1 MKRLTEIM
9 FSGLSVEDGLSNSSV
24 SSVLQDRQGFMWF
37 GTQDGLN
44 RYDGYDFKIYR
55 NDNQNE
61 SSLSNNFVNILYEDN
76 AGALWIGTDGGLNVY
91 DRDMDNFRKTE
102 ISDQLKISGPV
113 IIKTIFEDND
123 EKLWI
128 GTYGSGLICLDRDR
142 NFIGCFK
149 HDRDDESSISGDRIS
164 SVIQD
169 SHGTIFIGT
178 WGKGLN
184 MLVRGG
190 TEFRRYMNKADDDRS
205 LSENKVDSLYCD
217 RQGDLWVGTT
227 NGLNKFVNGENCFN
241 RFSHDSADEFSLS
254 NRLVSKMCEDKK
266 GNLWIGTKEGG
277 INIYDRDKN
286 RFYHLKNDKDN
297 PYSLG
302 NNSVLDIYCDRSGIM
317 WAGTFGSGLRI
328 YKNQSK
334 KFYHFFE
341 KKYDRNSLSSNKI
354 SCFAEDKKGNL
365 LVGTTDKGFNIF
377 NSTENIFKRI
387 SLKKSNEDDSPENVI
402 DCIAECKNGFFW
414 IGTSGSGLVKYDPVK
429 DEFCSYSFKRSDDL
443 TKNYLYIFSV
453 YADDDG
459 IIWYGTAGKGIYRFD
474 PVSEKAVQYSLNPED
489 INDVRDKRIRKIAP
503 GFKNELLLGSS
514 TGGLLI
520 FDKVKKNFR
529 QFKNDPKDPGSISS
543 NFTTDFLKD
552 SKGNLWIGTYDS
564 GLNILPRGS
573 KNFIKISTKD
583 GLPNNTINGILEDDQ
598 GNIWISSNKGISK
611 IDPANNRIKNY
622 DVRDGLQSN
631 EFNAWAC
638 IKMKNGDLVFGGING
653 FNIFRADEINDN
665 TYVPEIIIT
674 DFKIFNK
681 EVKPGIEGSPLSKSV
696 SVTDELNLTYK
707 ESVFSFEFSALDF
720 NIPGKNAY
728 AYRMKGFDSGWIN
741 SGNRRFATYTNLD
754 AGEYEFNVI
763 GSNNDGIWNT
773 IGDSIKINITPPFW
787 KKKWFKSL
795 SALSVIAASGSVY
808 QSKINRL
815 RKDRK
820 AQEEFTKKLLETQ
833 ENERKRIAGE
843 LHDSIGQ
850 DLLISKNK
858 LQISLNNPDDSE
870 IVFKNINEVSDVI
883 TDALKN
889 VREIS
894 YSLHP
899 YQIERLGLSK
909 AIGSIIERL
918 KGTAEIK
925 FTCSI
930 DNIDKILL
938 PESEISIYRIIQE
951 CMNNILRHSEASEVI
966 LNISRG
972 ENFISILIGDDGIGF
987 DENKLKSEKGKH
999 GFGIQGIL
1007 ERIRLIKGEMN
1018 IESVPGE
1025 GTTLNFKVP
1034 F

>member
-1 MKRLTEIM
+1 MKRLTEIK
-9 FSGLSVEDGLSNSSV
+9 FSGLSIEDGLSNSSV
-24 SSVLQDRQGFMWF
+24 SSIIQDRLGLMWF

-55 NDNQNE
+55 NDIQNKF
-61 SSLSNNFVNILYEDN
+61 SLINNFVNVICEDK
-76 AGALWIGTDGGLNVY
+76 AGKIWIGTDGGLNIY
-91 DRDMDNFRKTE
+91 DREMDNFRKTE
-102 ISDQLKISGPV
+102 ISDQLKTSGPV
-113 IIKTIFEDND
+113 IIKTIFEDTD
-123 EKLWI
+123 ERLWI
-128 GTYGSGLICLDRDR
+128 GTYGNGLICLDKER
-142 NFIGCFK
+142 NFVKCFK
-149 HDRDDESSISGDRIS
+149 HDPENNTSISGDRIS
-164 SVIQD
+164 SVVQD
-169 SHGTIFIGT
+169 REGTIFIGT

-184 MLVRGG
+184 KLESGSDV
-190 TEFRRYMNKADDDRS
+190 FRRYINEEDDDRS
-205 LSENKVDSLYCD
+205 LSENKVDSMYCD
-217 RQGDLWVGTT
+217 MEGNLWVGTT
-227 NGLNKFVNGENCFN
+227 NGLNMMGRGENGFN
-241 RFSHDSADEFSLS
+241 RFSHDAADEFSLS
-254 NRLVSKMCEDKK
+254 NRLLSKMCEDKN

-302 NNSVLDIYCDRSGIM
+302 NNSVLDIYCDRSGII
-317 WAGTFGSGLRI
+317 WLGTFGSGLRI
-328 YKNQSK
+328 YKNRSK

-341 KKYDRNSLSSNKI
+341 NKSDRNSLSSNKV
-354 SCFAEDKKGNL
+354 SCFAEDKNGNL
-365 LVGTTDKGFNIF
+365 LIGTADKGFNILNPADYKF
-377 NSTENIFKRI
+377 KRCSLINRDDALTENMI
-387 SLKKSNEDDSPENVI
+387 N
-402 DCIAECKNGFFW
+402 CIEECKNGFYW
-414 IGTSGSGLVKYDPVK
+414 IGTSGSGLVKYDPFT
-429 DEFCSYSFKRSDDL
+429 DEIRNYSFKRSDDS
-443 TKNYLYIFSV
+443 TKNYLYIFSL
-453 YADDDG
+453 YSDEEG
-459 IIWYGTAGKGIYRFD
+459 FIWYGTAGKGIYRFD
-474 PVSEKAVQYSLNPED
+474 PVSEKAVQYSLNAD
-489 INDVRDKRIRKIAP
+489 NANDDSDKRIRKILP
-503 GFKNELLLGSS
+503 GFKNNLLLGST

-529 QFKNDPKDPGSISS
+529 RFKNNPKDPGSISS
-543 NFTTDFLKD
+543 NFITDFLKD
-552 SKGNLWIGTYDS
+552 RQGNLWIGTYDS
-564 GLNILPRGS
+564 GLNILPHGS
-573 KNFIKISTKD
+573 KNFKKISTKD
-583 GLPNNTINGILEDDQ
+583 GLPNNTINGILEDDS

-611 IDPANNRIKNY
+611 INLEKNKIINY

-631 EFNAWAC
+631 EFNPWAC

-665 TYVPEIIIT
+665 KYVPEIIIT

-681 EVKPGIEGSPLSKSV
+681 EVIPGVAGSPLSKSV
-696 SVTDELNLTYK
+696 SVSDELNLTYK
-707 ESVFSFEFSALDF
+707 ESVFSFEFSSLDF
-720 NIPGKNAY
+720 NIPGKNMY

-773 IGDSIKINITPPFW
+773 TGKSIKINITPPFW
-787 KKKWFKSL
+787 KTKWFKSL
-795 SALSVIAASGSVY
+795 SALSLIAASGSVY
-808 QSKINRL
+808 QNKINRL

-858 LQISLNNPDDSE
+858 LLLSLNNPDDSE
-870 IVFKNINEVSDVI
+870 IVFKNINEVTDVI

-894 YSLHP
+894 YSIHP

-909 AIGSIIERL
+909 AISSIIERL
-918 KGTAEIK
+918 KGTADIK

-951 CMNNILRHSEASEVI
+951 CMSNIIKHSGANEVI
-966 LNISRG
+966 LNINRG
-972 ENFISILIGDDGIGF
+972 ENFITILIGDDGIGF
-987 DENKLKSEKGKH
+987 DKNKLISEKGKY
-999 GFGIQGIL
+999 GFGIQGML